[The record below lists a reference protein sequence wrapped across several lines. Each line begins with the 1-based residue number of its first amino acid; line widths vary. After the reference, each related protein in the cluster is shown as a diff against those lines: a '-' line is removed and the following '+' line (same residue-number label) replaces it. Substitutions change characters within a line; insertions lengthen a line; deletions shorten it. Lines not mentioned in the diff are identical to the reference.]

1 MMTNIPQPKRGFK
14 IKTFGSV
21 QPEHEPIWFECNV
34 PDIIADIQTACESG
48 MGILHP
54 PQGTCKYFIL
64 SPSILYDYN
73 EILEYLRSFEE
84 NLSGME
90 PGLGSQDPPGGGER

>member
-1 MMTNIPQPKRGFK
+1 MMTDVPQPKRGFK
-14 IKTFGSV
+14 IKMFGTV

-48 MGILHP
+48 MGTLHLP
-54 PQGTCKYFIL
+54 TTSKFYIL

-84 NLSGME
+84 DLSGRE
-90 PGLGSQDPPGGGER
+90 PGLGGRPPGDGGEG